1 MTQALLSC
9 PKDVSLA
16 CSESSTAQMPHFQLG
31 QWEGHVLANL
41 PFYQLL
47 FPVLL
52 TLLRS
57 RVSSRTTA
65 CLRDAAKVC
74 LFSVVAH
81 CSGFYG
87 L

>member
-1 MTQALLSC
+1 MIQALLSC
-9 PKDVSLA
+9 LEEVLLA

-47 FPVLL
+47 FPMLL
-52 TLLRS
+52 TLLRF

-74 LFSVVAH
+74 LFNVVAC
-81 CSGFYG
+81 CSGFCG